1 MPIYIRCPNCKSDQN
16 IKNKK
21 CKKCGNSL
29 PKQAKTYR
37 VVVKYAGKTI
47 TKCVPNSL
55 ELARE
60 IESKIKVEL
69 VEDSYFDRRKRIPTL
84 DEVWV
89 KYIEW
94 AKENKKSWRDDEYR
108 YNYLLKERF
117 GNKALDQISPLEI
130 ERFKLDMKKINNARG
145 KPYTPATMLQYLAL
159 LRRLFNLAIKWGLY
173 DGDNPVSRVKLPRP
187 NNEMIEYLEPHQLKA
202 LWQVCENYYDR
213 QAANLVLF
221 ALVTGLRRGE
231 LFKLQWNDV
240 DLDGGWVHLH
250 NPKGK
255 KDQILPLNKTA
266 LEILRNHP
274 RVEGSPYVFP
284 GKNGKMRTNFKT
296 AWKTIKTLAGL
307 PQQFRFHG
315 LRHVY
320 ASLLASSGQVNP
332 YILQRLLT
340 HKDFKTTQ
348 RYSHLLEQSFKESA
362 EVMDNIIDRVKGNN
376 AISVNFGARKV

>member
-159 LRRLFNLAIKWGLY
+159 LRSTSSHFNLNNSPRLK
-173 DGDNPVSRVKLPRP
+173 PVT
-187 NNEMIEYLEPHQLKA
+187 KA
-202 LWQVCENYYDR
+202 
-213 QAANLVLF
+213 
-221 ALVTGLRRGE
+221 
-231 LFKLQWNDV
+231 
-240 DLDGGWVHLH
+240 
-250 NPKGK
+250 
-255 KDQILPLNKTA
+255 NKT
-266 LEILRNHP
+266 R
-274 RVEGSPYVFP
+274 
-284 GKNGKMRTNFKT
+284 
-296 AWKTIKTLAGL
+296 L
-307 PQQFRFHG
+307 PAC
-315 LRHVY
+315 L
-320 ASLLASSGQVNP
+320 S
-332 YILQRLLT
+332 
-340 HKDFKTTQ
+340 
-348 RYSHLLEQSFKESA
+348 
-362 EVMDNIIDRVKGNN
+362 
-376 AISVNFGARKV
+376 